1 MIGAYIQAA
10 GAVLNIA
17 STIYGANMAKKDLRR
32 QAMALEDQARLVE
45 EQAQFQSIQTAK
57 QFESLLGEQK
67 LSVSI
72 SGAEMEGSLLNIF
85 DKTIAD
91 KEENIAIIKRNAEIE
106 ANLLRQQTQQVRKK
120 RKRLLPM
127 AIVSGLGNIA
137 QSASNFRNIGNKTMT
152 Q

>member
-67 LSVSI
+67 LSVAI